1 MSCLRPG
8 DYPKTREPFPQW
20 QSALPPF
27 LFTKI
32 TAGNYEGGKAQGTL
46 AEALVAQEESRT
58 AVVGLGEKQQQ
69 SQLWQHTSVTPASGK
84 LIAGGS

>member
-8 DYPKTREPFPQW
+8 DYLKTREPFPQW
-20 QSALPPF
+20 QSGLPPF

-32 TAGNYEGGKAQGTL
+32 TACSYEGGKDQRTSS
-46 AEALVAQEESRT
+46 EALVAQGESRT
-58 AVVGLGEKQQQ
+58 AIAGLGEKQQQ
-69 SQLWQHTSVTPASGK
+69 SQLWQHMSVTPASGK